1 MTLAEK
7 QNYLGAMNPSH
18 QSRAFLA
25 KLTTLKAQTTTP
37 KAQSTTYTPQSLPAS
52 VDWRNVSGCLQ
63 PIKNQGHCGLDFS
76 RKRIRAKKFHFINL
90 CFKKKFMLGI
100 CLYWSS

>member
-37 KAQSTTYTPQSLPAS
+37 KAQSTTPKAQTTTSKAKSTTYAPQPLPAS

-63 PIKNQGHCGLDFS
+63 PIKNQGQCG
-76 RKRIRAKKFHFINL
+76 
-90 CFKKKFMLGI
+90 
-100 CLYWSS
+100 

>member
-37 KAQSTTYTPQSLPAS
+37 KAQSTTPKAQTTTPKAQTTTSKAKSTTYAPQPLPAS

-63 PIKNQGHCGLDFS
+63 PIKNQGQCG
-76 RKRIRAKKFHFINL
+76 
-90 CFKKKFMLGI
+90 
-100 CLYWSS
+100 